1 MNKTTPIN
9 IECRKAIIATT
20 SRAGP
25 PTPITQQLRRE
36 SSIDQNLSP
45 TPSGKGKQLTNLHEP
60 PPAPAQHQIAE
71 IADKSQ
77 P

>member
-25 PTPITQQLRRE
+25 PTLIAKQIRRQAR
-36 SSIDQNLSP
+36 IDQNLSP
-45 TPSGKGKQLTNLHEP
+45 TPAGQGKQLTNLHEP

-71 IADKSQ
+71 IADKSR